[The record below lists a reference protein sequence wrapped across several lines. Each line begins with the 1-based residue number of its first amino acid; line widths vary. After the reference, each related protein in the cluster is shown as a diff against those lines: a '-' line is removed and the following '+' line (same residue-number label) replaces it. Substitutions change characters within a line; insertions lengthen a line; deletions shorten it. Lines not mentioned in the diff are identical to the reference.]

1 MADDW
6 RMLEVN
12 FIIIFGQFGIKENVV
27 HVLEMFTLFPGKKNR
42 QKSFLGNYYV
52 ILFWWNNA
60 HISGIS
66 TSY

>member
-1 MADDW
+1 
-6 RMLEVN
+6 MLEVN

-52 ILFWWNNA
+52 ILFW
-60 HISGIS
+60 
-66 TSY
+66 